1 MTVGLLQ
8 LIARS
13 YQDNILTKNPSVT
26 FFKYSYKTQPL
37 FYKEE
42 RQKKNIKLN
51 WNNNFKFKFDKDIH
65 LLGNVFL
72 KVKIPFFKFSKV
84 TTKTERNVVKNNI
97 IN

>member
-51 WNNNFKFKFDKDIH
+51 WNNNFPIFV
-65 LLGNVFL
+65 LMTLEFL
-72 KVKIPFFKFSKV
+72 ILP
-84 TTKTERNVVKNNI
+84 
-97 IN
+97 